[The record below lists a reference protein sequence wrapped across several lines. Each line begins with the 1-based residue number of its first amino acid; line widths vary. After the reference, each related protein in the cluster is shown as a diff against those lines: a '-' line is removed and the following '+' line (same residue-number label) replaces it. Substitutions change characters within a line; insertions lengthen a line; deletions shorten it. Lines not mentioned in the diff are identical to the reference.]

1 MKKEE
6 EKMFKEFVRK
16 YEKNS
21 MFVSILMLILSLFL
35 IFMPI
40 KSVVAIIWIFS
51 IFVIVD
57 GIIHIVSYCKTT
69 PENRLINFEFAEG
82 IMEILSGVLM
92 LISADYLVIFL
103 PILLGVW
110 MIVKSIIKM
119 QMAIN
124 FKDIEGSNWVVILIC
139 SIITLL
145 LGIFIIA
152 NPFPTVLAVTI
163 SVLGIALAVYEII
176 NIVESAYTMSK
187 LK

>member
-1 MKKEE
+1 
-6 EKMFKEFVRK
+6 
-16 YEKNS
+16 
-21 MFVSILMLILSLFL
+21 
-35 IFMPI
+35 
-40 KSVVAIIWIFS
+40 
-51 IFVIVD
+51 
-57 GIIHIVSYCKTT
+57 
-69 PENRLINFEFAEG
+69 
-82 IMEILSGVLM
+82 
-92 LISADYLVIFL
+92 
-103 PILLGVW
+103 
-110 MIVKSIIKM
+110 M